1 MALWVEEQFTI
12 EFKNGK
18 FVIISPPENFYPD
31 FHTEIQNIISDKEI
45 YRSFSDPEDRIR
57 WRMKQNLDYAY
68 LWDFVEGKSEY
79 FLQLEDDILGNVGQ
93 LN

>member
-1 MALWVEEQFTI
+1 MCHHKRRPL

-18 FVIISPPENFYPD
+18 FVIISPPDNFYPD
-31 FHTEIQNIISDKEI
+31 FHSEIQKIISNKEI

-68 LWDFVEGKSEY
+68 LWDFVEGKSKY
-79 FLQLEDDILGNVGQ
+79 FLQLEDDIIGNVEQ
-93 LN
+93 LKT